1 LKKSLRDE
9 IYSCEEQTQHLDIAE
24 MNIFFQEVKLGKILE
39 G

>member
-9 IYSCEEQTQHLDIAE
+9 IYSCEEQTQHLDFAE
-24 MNIFFQEVKLGKILE
+24 MNICFQEMKLGKIFE